1 MLELYNQKK
10 KILFDKEQDDRYQ
23 KYVTEC
29 NENYLQDEQYWEFE
43 TLEFFVSNENPF
55 EQAYDILPEF
65 DDVLAGDECVIV
77 GIISKIQKKKTKR
90 GEPYAFINIYGTNL
104 IECTVWPDVLKKFQ
118 DLIVKG
124 SQVAIYCKKED
135 EDKVV
140 VNKMKTYQQWL
151 EDTKHLRTRQNN

>member
-1 MLELYNQKK
+1 M
-10 KILFDKEQDDRYQ
+10 
-23 KYVTEC
+23 
-29 NENYLQDEQYWEFE
+29 
-43 TLEFFVSNENPF
+43 
-55 EQAYDILPEF
+55 
-65 DDVLAGDECVIV
+65 LAGDECVIV